1 MDDGEPMAAD
11 DAAAE
16 GPEVENAEQALAA
29 HETIWPDDPFAPVD
43 LPTQRRE
50 ARTRAVTLLYEAE
63 MKGRS
68 ASMVLDELT
77 LAPEPMAAE
86 LVVGVDDHQLEL
98 DEQISAA
105 LDAKWSLA
113 RLSVIDRIVLRLATY
128 ELMYREQVPTGAAIN
143 EAVDIARQ
151 FSGPE
156 AGRFVNGVLSGVAR
170 AVR

>member
-1 MDDGEPMAAD
+1 MYGQRVAL
-11 DAAAE
+11 
-16 GPEVENAEQALAA
+16 QAKSEDEAVVSA
-29 HETIWPDDPFAPVD
+29 VD
-43 LPTQRRE
+43 RQSSDIINL
-50 ARTRAVTLLYEAE
+50 VTLLYEAE